1 MLAEGGRASM
11 RAYPS
16 SWGRRILDRM
26 TIGACDVCVIGAGP
40 AGFAAAM
47 RAHDLGKRVI
57 VVERGDCGG
66 AGIHAGALSSKSM
79 WHLANDYATAART
92 DRGYRANNGLD
103 VSYPDMI
110 ESVRTAVAER
120 RALLERQLSRLA
132 TPSPNGGVVTLIRG
146 DARFVSPHA
155 VEIKRHDGSVD
166 KIEAKNFVIATGSR
180 PRVPDGIDVD
190 GDLVVT
196 SDQIESFPSFPE
208 SMVIVGAGVVGCE
221 YATIFASYG
230 RTRIKLIDR
239 QPRIL
244 PFEDEDVA
252 EEVASSFESMGV
264 VIHRAS
270 KLESLEVKDGKV
282 EYVVTGADGKAQTLR
297 VERALVSVGR
307 ISNTRDLGL
316 EAAGVKLEK
325 NGSIEVDNTRSAAP
339 HIYAAGDAT
348 MDIALVNVAE
358 LEGRYAVESMFGLE
372 PRRIHYEA
380 LSAIMFLKPE
390 VASVGLNELKARQQ
404 KIPYR
409 VGVVANRLVGRN
421 IAMRE
426 THGFVKLL
434 AAPDTHRILGLR
446 VVGPEASSAIQGIA
460 FLIDQEAT
468 LEDIDRCVHPH
479 PAITEGVQ
487 ECARM
492 LLGRSVMKVDVFGCE
507 GMLRCGEG

>member
-1 MLAEGGRASM
+1 
-11 RAYPS
+11 
-16 SWGRRILDRM
+16 M
-26 TIGACDVCVIGAGP
+26 TTGAWDVCVLGAGP
-40 AGFAAAM
+40 GGFAAAM
-47 RAHDLGKRVI
+47 RAHDLGKRVV
-57 VVERGDCGG
+57 VVERGQCGG
-66 AGIHAGALSSKSM
+66 AGIHAGALSSKTM
-79 WHLANDYATAART
+79 WHLANDYASAART
-92 DRGYRANNGLD
+92 DRGYRATGGLD
-103 VSYPDMI
+103 VSYPSVI

-120 RALLERQLSRLA
+120 RSLLERQLACLA
-132 TPSPNGGVVTLIRG
+132 TPVESGAVVTLVRG
-146 DARFVSPHA
+146 TARFVSPHE
-155 VEIKRHDGSVD
+155 VEVKRLDGEVER
-166 KIEAKNFVIATGSR
+166 ITAKNFVIATGSR

-190 GDLVVT
+190 GELVVT

-208 SMVIVGAGVVGCE
+208 SMVVVGAGVVGCE
-221 YATIFASYG
+221 YATIFASFG
-230 RTRIKLIDR
+230 KTRIHLIDR

-252 EEVASSFESMGV
+252 EEVAASFESMGV

-270 KLESLEVKDGKV
+270 KLESLKVVDGKV
-282 EYVVTGADGKAQTLR
+282 EYVVTNADGKAETIR

-307 ISNTRDLGL
+307 IPNTAELGL

-325 NGSIEVDNTRSAAP
+325 NGSIVVQHTRTSAP

-358 LEGRYAVESMFGLE
+358 LEGRYAVEAMFGLD
-372 PRRIHYEA
+372 PRPIRYEA

-390 VASVGLNELKARQQ
+390 VASVGLNELKAREL

-409 VGVVANRLVGRN
+409 VGVVANRLIGRN

-434 AAPDTHRILGLR
+434 AAPDTNRILGLR
-446 VVGPEASSAIQGIA
+446 VVGPEASSTIQGIA

-468 LEDIDRCVHPH
+468 LDDVDHCVHPH

-492 LLGRSVMKVDVFGCE
+492 LLGRSVMKVGVFGRE
-507 GMLRCGEG
+507 GLLRCGEG

>member
-1 MLAEGGRASM
+1 
-11 RAYPS
+11 
-16 SWGRRILDRM
+16 M
-26 TIGACDVCVIGAGP
+26 TSGAWDLCVIGAGP
-40 AGFAAAM
+40 GGFAAAM

-57 VVERGDCGG
+57 VVERGQCGG
-66 AGIHAGALSSKSM
+66 AGIHAGALSSKTM
-79 WHLANDYATAART
+79 WHLANDYASAART
-92 DRGYRANNGLD
+92 DRGYRATGGLE
-103 VSYPDMI
+103 VSYPSVI
-110 ESVRTAVAER
+110 ESMRTAVAER
-120 RALLERQLSRLA
+120 RSLLERQLGCLA
-132 TPSPNGGVVTLIRG
+132 TPSPNGGVVTLVRG
-146 DARFVSPHA
+146 SARFVSPHEVEVARLDGA
-155 VEIKRHDGSVD
+155 VE

-180 PRVPDGIDVD
+180 PRVPENIPVD
-190 GDLVVT
+190 GELVVT

-221 YATIFASYG
+221 YATIFASFG
-230 RTRIKLIDR
+230 KTRIHIIDR

-252 EEVASSFESMGV
+252 EEVAKSFESMGI

-270 KLESLEVKDGKV
+270 KLESLKVIDGKV
-282 EYVVTGADGKAQTLR
+282 EYVVTNADGKADTIR

-307 ISNTRDLGL
+307 VPNTVDLGL

-325 NGSIEVDNTRSAAP
+325 NGSITVEHTRSSVP

-358 LEGRYAVESMFGLE
+358 LEGRYAVELMFGLQ
-372 PRRIHYEA
+372 PRPIRYEA

-390 VASVGLNELKARQQ
+390 VASVGLNEIKAREQ

-409 VGVVANRLVGRN
+409 VGVVANRLIGRN

-434 AAPDTHRILGLR
+434 ASPDTHRILGLR
-446 VVGPEASSAIQGIA
+446 VVGPEASSTIQGIA

-468 LEDIDRCVHPH
+468 LDDIDHCVHPH

-492 LLGRSVMKVDVFGCE
+492 LLGRSVMKVDVFGRE
-507 GMLRCGEG
+507 GLLRCGEG